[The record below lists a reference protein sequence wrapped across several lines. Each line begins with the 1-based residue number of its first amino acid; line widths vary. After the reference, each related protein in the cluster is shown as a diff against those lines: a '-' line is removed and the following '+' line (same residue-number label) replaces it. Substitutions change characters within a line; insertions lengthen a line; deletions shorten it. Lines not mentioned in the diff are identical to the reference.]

1 MNLATVG
8 QDALRAAARTAGVTW
23 DQIQHDFQADLEA
36 VMQAAAR
43 IEAKLAAGILTADES
58 EELLRDQARILF
70 VLGKEA
76 EVKAKVVAQNAANAA
91 IDVIWAAVQTAAKI
105 A

>member
-1 MNLATVG
+1 
-8 QDALRAAARTAGVTW
+8 
-23 DQIQHDFQADLEA
+23 
-36 VMQAAAR
+36 MQAAAR
-43 IEAKLAAGILTADES
+43 FEAKLAAGNSTADDL